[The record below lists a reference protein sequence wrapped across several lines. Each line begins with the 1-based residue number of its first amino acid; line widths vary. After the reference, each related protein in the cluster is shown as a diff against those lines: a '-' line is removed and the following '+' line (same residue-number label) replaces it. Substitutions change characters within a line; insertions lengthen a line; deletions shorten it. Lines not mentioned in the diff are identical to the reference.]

1 MMTIFCKWLAGKAKR
16 HFSIK
21 PGGKLYIE
29 RYYMGKP
36 FGITVFLHEYLDPDG
51 DRQLHN
57 HPWRWSMGIPL
68 VGGYKEERLI
78 HICPIL
84 GVQFVLRNIWW
95 LRPNYIRGF
104 DFHRIASVKPGTWT
118 LFIHGKRLGGW
129 AFLHQ
134 ESGKM
139 YHLRRMEDGRQEVDL
154 EIDLTPGGL
163 PHIWFE
169 QHEKGVIEY
178 TKRKLERADWTA
190 DEDIKLANKVF
201 GKEDE

>member
-1 MMTIFCKWLAGKAKR
+1 MTIFCKWLAGKAKK

-21 PGGKLYIE
+21 PGGELYIE

-36 FGITVFLHEYLDPDG
+36 FGLGVFLHEYLDPDG

-57 HPWRWSMGIPL
+57 HPWRWSIGIPL

-129 AFLHQ
+129 AFLHEDDGVIQ
-134 ESGKM
+134 HYVTIEGQK
-139 YHLRRMEDGRQEVDL
+139 LVDRTIRMEDS
-154 EIDLTPGGL
+154 L
-163 PHIWFE
+163 PRIWFE

-178 TKRKLERADWTA
+178 TKGKLERADWTA
-190 DEDIKLANKVF
+190 DEDIKWGNKVF
-201 GKEDE
+201 GKKDERG